1 MQKTNLM
8 ALCAATILS
17 ACSLTPSKMTYPET
31 KRVDTVDV
39 YFGQQVPDPY
49 RWLEDDNSTE
59 TVEWVKA
66 QNKLTRSY
74 LDALPY
80 RKEISSRL
88 TELVNYTRRS
98 APSKH
103 GDKYFYSKNDG
114 LQNQAVYYMADSD
127 TDDGIVCLDPNK
139 LSEDGTV
146 ALSTFSVS
154 DDGKYLGYGV
164 ARSGSDWNEFYV
176 RDLSTMKDLDDHLMW
191 IKFSSLTWHKD
202 GFFYSRYPQPSE
214 EDILKGENTDNTI
227 CYHKLGTPQSE
238 DVTIFADPS
247 QPQRGYDTSI
257 SADGKVLVI
266 TATESTSGNGVFIKR
281 LDQPNSSV
289 IRILDQYKYD
299 YLHIGDD
306 SENIYFMTNKDA
318 SNYKIV
324 SLNINSAKENAPLNT
339 LLDEQKDAIEG
350 AACRNGKLCV
360 TYMHDAYSLVK
371 IYDAN
376 GNESDVVSLPGIGSV
391 SGFYPSKE
399 SDAIYYTFTS
409 FLSPSQIYRYNI
421 NSKENVLLIKS
432 DMKFN
437 FDDYL
442 TEQVFFDST
451 DGARIPMFIVRRK
464 DVALNGNAPAW
475 IYAYGGFNISMT
487 PSFSSN
493 ILAWIEQGGIYAMP
507 NLRGGGEYGDNW
519 HKAGTLMQKKHV
531 FEDFENAARY
541 LINNKYTSADRL
553 TCSGGSN
560 GGLLIGAVV
569 NRHPELYRVALPS
582 VGVMDMLRYHKFTI
596 GRYWATD
603 YGTSE
608 DSLQMFEYLKSYSP
622 VHTIKDQ
629 NYPSI
634 LVQTGDHDDRVVP
647 AHSFKYAAGLQHCYS
662 GPNPMLIRIESNAG
676 HGAGKPLS
684 KIIEQQT
691 DVFSFIFH
699 EINQTYVAK

>member
-1 MQKTNLM
+1 MQKTNILS
-8 ALCAATILS
+8 LCAVASLC
-17 ACSLTPSKMTYPET
+17 ACTSTTSKMTYPET
-31 KRVDTVDV
+31 KKVDTVDI
-39 YFGQQVPDPY
+39 YFGQQVADPY

-59 TVEWVKA
+59 TAEWVKA
-66 QNKLTRSY
+66 QNKVTRSY

-80 RKEISSRL
+80 RNEISTRL
-88 TELVNYTRRS
+88 KELINYTKRS
-98 APSKH
+98 APSKY
-103 GDKYFYSKNDG
+103 GDKFFYSKNDG
-114 LQNQAVYYMADSD
+114 LQNQSVYYMADSD
-127 TDDGIVCLDPNK
+127 TEDGIVCLDPNK

-154 DDGKYLGYGV
+154 KDGKYLGYGI

-191 IKFSSLTWHKD
+191 IKFSSLTWYKD

-214 EDILKGENTDNTI
+214 EDILKGENTNMTV

-238 DVTIFADPS
+238 DITIFADPAN
-247 QPQRGYDTSI
+247 PQVGYSTDITE
-257 SADGKVLVI
+257 DNKYLVI
-266 TATESTSGNGVFIKR
+266 SATESTSGNAVFIKD
-281 LDQPNSSV
+281 LDKSNSQV
-289 IRILDQYKYD
+289 VRIVDQFEYD
-299 YLHIGDD
+299 YLFIGDD
-306 SENIYFMTNKDA
+306 ADNIYLMTNKDA
-318 SNYKIV
+318 SNYKVIA
-324 SLNINSAKENAPLNT
+324 INNKTYKETT
-339 LLDEQKDAIEG
+339 LLSEQSDAIEG
-350 AACRNGKLCV
+350 AAFADGRLCV
-360 TYMHDAYSLVK
+360 TYMHDAYSQVK
-371 IYDAN
+371 IYDNN
-376 GNESDVVSLPGIGSV
+376 GKELTQVALPGIGSV
-391 SGFYPSKE
+391 AGFAPSSK
-399 SDAIYYTFTS
+399 SDDIYYTFTS
-409 FLSPSQIYRYNI
+409 FLSPSQIYKYNI
-421 NSKENVLLIKS
+421 KTNDNSLLIKT
-432 DMKFN
+432 DVNFN
-437 FDDYL
+437 FDDYT

-451 DGARIPMFIVRRK
+451 DGARVPMFIVRRK
-464 DVALNGNAPAW
+464 DTKLDGSAPAW

-487 PSFSSN
+487 PSFSTN
-493 ILAWIEQGGIYAMP
+493 ILLWIEQGGIYAEP
-507 NLRGGGEYGDNW
+507 NLRGGGEYGADW

-541 LINNKYTSADRL
+541 LIENKYTSASRL

-608 DSLQMFEYLKSYSP
+608 DNLEMFEYLRSYSP

-629 NYPSI
+629 DYPSI

-647 AHSFKYAAGLQHCYS
+647 AHSFKYAAGLQNTYT
-662 GPNPMLIRIESNAG
+662 GNNPVLIRIESNAG

-699 EINQTYVAK
+699 EINHPYRAK